1 MTPTEIEAKTL
12 FDPQAVTRAAD
23 GEQPTAQFRTP
34 RQRQGDFDRADKELV
49 RQGL

>member
-23 GEQPTAQFRTP
+23 GESVQARTP
-34 RQRQGDFDRADKELV
+34 RQRERDNNRAESKLA
-49 RQGL
+49 RQGI